1 LRCACTRASS
11 SLASLAE
18 MMLPSTSQVINDG
31 ELPLT
36 FDWHTEEPFSVS
48 PASATLEP
56 GTSCPVTASFYP
68 QAGTVFV
75 STAVCR
81 VDGLEPREMKLTG
94 VGKFTYLSAS
104 DTELDFGDVQTG
116 NTSTRTIT
124 LRNQSLVNA
133 SFKIVNLDTNEG
145 DIFAFSPTV
154 GVIPPEETVDIT
166 IKFGPHCTGMYSSEN
181 FEVATP
187 GGNTIQI
194 NCAGLSVGPDIHL
207 STHSMNFGDV
217 VSGQSSSKSVRI
229 SNSSTMGADF
239 QVLSEKD
246 GVFKF
251 ERVEGIVPAELYPGK
266 AGHIDVVISFSP
278 EVPANYYKR
287 VYILFKNQSPSYID
301 VFGTCYDTKIRPAP
315 FSQRHIDAYRAREAA
330 GDGCVAPDKL
340 EEMDYAHNL
349 ALEATQDI
357 DLSEDDLWSEIF
369 REYDDT
375 SRPVC
380 VKETFVD
387 FGSCSITKM
396 SEKKTITVVNGA
408 DAKVQCKWVLPNQW
422 VKIFPESA
430 DVPAGGATTFQV
442 AFRVIQNDAQ
452 LPPGDRQKFRAAV
465 AFGGR
470 GARTYVC
477 AWCRAFPA
485 QSRPARRWGHRFFPC
500 CSCAWLALSDSGP
513 DQQCPHSSLLQNGH
527 RTDKF
532 RLLMQT
538 DAWLGAVKQPPDGCP
553 AFQAHGRKGIH
564 ICFESDF
571 QHDASAHNSVSSV
584 GHRFPAQPENV

>member
-1 LRCACTRASS
+1 MRCACTRASS

-18 MMLPSTSQVINDG
+18 MMLPSPSQVINDG

-36 FDWHTEEPFSVS
+36 FDWRTEEPFSVS

-116 NTSTRTIT
+116 NTSTSTIT

-442 AFRVIQNDAQ
+442 AFRPGAENMYYGCTLEAFVSFKTMRNFRLVTDKSFVPPWHLEVEVQGHTFAPGAEHF
-452 LPPGDRQKFRAAV
+452 LPKVGLPG
-465 AFGGR
+465 GGD
-470 GARTYVC
+470 TVF
-477 AWCRAFPA
+477 FPA
-485 QSRPARRWGHRFFPC
+485 APVPGSRYQT
-500 CSCAWLALSDSGP
+500 LALTNNAHTPLFFKMDTG
-513 DQQCPHSSLLQNGH
+513 LTN
-527 RTDKF
+527 F
-532 RLLMQT
+532 
-538 DAWLGAVKQPPDGCP
+538 
-553 AFQAHGRKGIH
+553 AFSCKPMRGLVQ
-564 ICFESDF
+564 S
-571 QHDASAHNSVSSV
+571 NS
-584 GHRFPAQPENV
+584 R